1 MNEDTRLIAHLMR
14 RAGFGATRDEIE
26 AYAAKGYEAT
36 VEELLDPP
44 DARWMGDFM
53 ARRFHH
59 EQSGMMGPWG
69 SGDNWLY
76 RMITTTAPLAE
87 KTALFWHGIF
97 ATGYPKVIH
106 GKMLSDQIRMFR
118 RYGLGSFRTLLAEL
132 AKDPAMIVWLDNY
145 DNHGDAINENF
156 GRELLELFSMGVGNY
171 SEQDIKECSRAFTG
185 WTIGNTEYMVMR
197 SERDSDWP
205 YGRISWHFE
214 YKENDH
220 DGGEK
225 EFLGR
230 KGRLQ
235 WRGHSRHHLR
245 GGVDRAVHFA
255 AHVPLL
261 RRGRAARPSWPYT
274 PPRDP
279 AAVDTLVEAYFDSGY
294 DIKSMLRTL
303 FTSDFFKAEDIR
315 YEKVKSPAEFVAGV
329 LRLTG
334 EFDRPRREIMDRA
347 KQMVYMGQHLNNPP
361 SVEGWHQGVE
371 WLDTGT
377 LVERINFAS
386 EQFGDLNKPG
396 VKAMVESIASNNGE
410 RSLLSASST
419 FAWSRWATSRS
430 QTRRG
435 ISWSTLPSSR
445 TALPRQSRA
454 FSGCRPRPTISNDRR
469 RPPRLRSRQRL

>member
-1 MNEDTRLIAHLMR
+1 MNEDTRRIAHLMR

-44 DARWMGDFM
+44 DPRWMGDFM

-76 RMITTTAPLAE
+76 RMITTTAPLVE
-87 KTALFWHGIF
+87 KTALFWHGIL

-230 KGRLQ
+230 KGRFNGADIVDIICEEESTA
-235 WRGHSRHHLR
+235 RFISRHMYHFFVADEPPVPR
-245 GGVDRAVHFA
+245 G
-255 AHVPLL
+255 PTLL
-261 RRGRAARPSWPYT
+261 PGTPRPSIRWWRPIST
-274 PPRDP
+274 AGTTSSRC
-279 AAVDTLVEAYFDSGY
+279 SGR
-294 DIKSMLRTL
+294 SSRRT
-303 FTSDFFKAEDIR
+303 S
-315 YEKVKSPAEFVAGV
+315 S
-329 LRLTG
+329 
-334 EFDRPRREIMDRA
+334 RPRTSGMRRSR
-347 KQMVYMGQHLNNPP
+347 VRR
-361 SVEGWHQGVE
+361 S
-371 WLDTGT
+371 
-377 LVERINFAS
+377 S
-386 EQFGDLNKPG
+386 SPG
-396 VKAMVESIASNNGE
+396 SCGS
-410 RSLLSASST
+410 RASST
-419 FAWSRWATSRS
+419 GPAGRSWTGPSRWYTWA
-430 QTRRG
+430 
-435 ISWSTLPSSR
+435 ST
-445 TALPRQSRA
+445 
-454 FSGCRPRPTISNDRR
+454 
-469 RPPRLRSRQRL
+469 